1 MRDKRKTFAGRLTR
15 KVLVW
20 LFLVVIGVS
29 YFIFKFAGMATNE
42 FYAESFHNNML
53 ITREYTRRVI
63 SDVYVAVTNNIFYLE
78 QNLND
83 PDSHR
88 KVMERIVKNG
98 TRVRSC
104 GISFIKDY
112 YYPQKGHLFCPFAW
126 RNSSDQDSIK
136 SENMGDD
143 AFNYL
148 VSEWFNDIIE
158 NDSAKWSDPFYD
170 GYDAKTA
177 LAAYMVP
184 IHDQEGKVVAVLGA
198 DISLDW
204 LTNKLIE
211 MDSTTIRKASFSSFD
226 MGITSHS
233 YIISHDGTFITHPD
247 EERILEDNFFRHI
260 NQEGVSDEERLI
272 NKMKSKGISDNESSE
287 KYIYDGSECYVF
299 YTPVKYTDWKIV
311 TVVPCRSIDLL
322 AITNG
327 AVLLS
332 FIVLAMLIIVI
343 VCRYYL
349 KRESELMQ
357 ALVVSA
363 NDLAKG
369 KFNSPLPDVNH
380 NDEIRQL
387 RDSLDNL
394 QFSLSNYVN
403 DMKKKAAEDKK

>member
-1 MRDKRKTFAGRLTR
+1 
-15 KVLVW
+15 
-20 LFLVVIGVS
+20 
-29 YFIFKFAGMATNE
+29 
-42 FYAESFHNNML
+42 
-53 ITREYTRRVI
+53 
-63 SDVYVAVTNNIFYLE
+63 
-78 QNLND
+78 
-83 PDSHR
+83 
-88 KVMERIVKNG
+88 
-98 TRVRSC
+98 
-104 GISFIKDY
+104 
-112 YYPQKGHLFCPFAW
+112 
-126 RNSSDQDSIK
+126 
-136 SENMGDD
+136 
-143 AFNYL
+143 
-148 VSEWFNDIIE
+148 
-158 NDSAKWSDPFYD
+158 
-170 GYDAKTA
+170 
-177 LAAYMVP
+177 
-184 IHDQEGKVVAVLGA
+184 
-198 DISLDW
+198 
-204 LTNKLIE
+204 
-211 MDSTTIRKASFSSFD
+211 

-272 NKMKSKGISDNESSE
+272 NKMKSKGTSDNESSE

-327 AVLLS
+327 AVLLAL
-332 FIVLAMLIIVI
+332 IVLAMLIIVI